1 MQFLNVLFGRPL
13 ASSEDEGERIT
24 PMQGVPTFGLDA
36 LSSAAY
42 GPEAALTIL
51 LPLGLLGIH
60 YIVPL
65 TAAIIALLIIVFF
78 SYRQTIAAYPNGG
91 GSYTV
96 ARENLGSKAGL
107 LAGAALMIDYLLNV
121 AVGISA
127 GIGALVSAVPSLQPH
142 TLAMCLI
149 VLAILTVV
157 NLRGVKE
164 AGTAFIAPTYLF
176 VGTLAI
182 VIVIGLYKIV
192 ASGGHPIALVAPPK
206 QVPGAVQAFGI
217 WILVKAF
224 ASGCTALTGVE
235 AVSNGVQAF
244 RKPVVPAARATL
256 TAIIAILIVLL
267 GGIAFLLPYY
277 GIMATDP
284 GAAGYQS
291 VLSMLTAAVAGKGI
305 FYDITMFSVLLVL
318 CLSANTSFADFPRLC
333 RMVARDDYLPHSL
346 ASRGRRLVF
355 SEGLMALAI
364 FAALLLILFGGVTD
378 RLIPLFAVGAF
389 LAFTL
394 SQAGMVEHWR
404 KAKAAADATK
414 SGAGKSCDTAA
425 DATEEG
431 ASAGA
436 TKSGATRG
444 GASTG
449 LLINGLGALAT
460 GVTVIIIVIAKFTE
474 GAWVVVVLL
483 PLLLLFMS
491 HIRRHYQHV
500 EVEVALKQQP
510 KLSKSDLRPPVAIVP
525 VDRWNAATEKALR
538 FAMTL
543 SPDVQAVHV
552 TCDADQDRPDWLSEE
567 PVEGRRMPEVV
578 NLPSPYRLVVHPLV
592 DYVLKVEK
600 ENPDRNI
607 AVVIASMMEKHWY
620 HYFLHNQRGQLLTAL
635 LLLSGDKRI
644 NIVNVP
650 WYLKS

>member
-1 MQFLNVLFGRPL
+1 MGFINVLFGRPL

-24 PMQGVPTFGLDA
+24 PTQGIPTFGLDA

-51 LPLGLLGIH
+51 LPLGLVGVR

-65 TAAIIALLIIVFF
+65 TAAIIGLLVIVYF
-78 SYRQTIAAYPNGG
+78 SYRQTIAAYPMGG

-96 ARENLGSKAGL
+96 AKENLGNRAGL

-142 TLAMCLI
+142 TLAMCLA
-149 VLAILTVV
+149 VLVILTMV

-164 AGTAFIAPTYLF
+164 AGSAFEAPTYFF
-176 VGTLAI
+176 VGTLAV
-182 VIVIGLYKIV
+182 VILIGLYKVV
-192 ASGGHPIALVAPPK
+192 ASGGHPVAVVALGQAAGRAPAAL
-206 QVPGAVQAFGI
+206 QVVGA
-217 WILVKAF
+217 WILLKAF

-267 GGIAFLLPYY
+267 GGIAVLVRYY

-284 GAAGYQS
+284 GAPGYQS
-291 VLSMLTAAVAGKGI
+291 VLSMVTVAVAGKGI
-305 FYDITMFSVLLVL
+305 FYDVTMFSVLLVL

-333 RMVARDDYLPHSL
+333 RMIARDDYLPHSL
-346 ASRGRRLVF
+346 ATRGRRLVF
-355 SEGLMALAI
+355 SQGIWALAI
-364 FAALLLILFGGVTD
+364 LAGLLLILFRGVTD

-394 SQAGMVEHWR
+394 SQAGMVGHWR
-404 KAKAAADATK
+404 RNSSGFEAA
-414 SGAGKSCDTAA
+414 
-425 DATEEG
+425 
-431 ASAGA
+431 
-436 TKSGATRG
+436 RG
-444 GASTG
+444 M
-449 LLINGLGALAT
+449 LINGVGALAT
-460 GVTVIIIVIAKFTE
+460 GITVMVIVVAKFAE
-474 GAWVVVVLL
+474 GAWVVV
-483 PLLLLFMS
+483 LLLLPAMLVFMGRV
-491 HIRRHYQHV
+491 RRHYEWV
-500 EVEVALKQQP
+500 GKEVALTSATVLNARNLK
-510 KLSKSDLRPPVAIVP
+510 PPIVIVP
-525 VDRWNAATEKALR
+525 VDQWNAATEKALQ

-543 SPDVQAVHV
+543 SPDVEALHV
-552 TCDADQDRPDWLSEE
+552 MCDADEDRPAWKWAEDPPAGTPGPKL
-567 PVEGRRMPEVV
+567 VT
-578 NLPSPYRLVVHPLV
+578 LPSPFRLVVHPIV

-600 ENPDRNI
+600 ENADRTV
-607 AVVIASMMEKHWY
+607 AVVIATMVERHWY
-620 HYFLHNQRGQLLTAL
+620 HYFLHNQRGQMLTAL
-635 LLLSGDKRI
+635 LLLGGDERI

-650 WYLKS
+650 WYLKA

>member
-1 MQFLNVLFGRPL
+1 MGLINVLFGRPL

-24 PMQGVPTFGLDA
+24 PLQGIPTFGLDA

-51 LPLGLLGIH
+51 LPLGLLGVH

-65 TAAIIALLIIVFF
+65 TAAIIALLIVVYF

-96 ARENLGSKAGL
+96 AKENLGDRAGL

-142 TLAMCLI
+142 TLTMCLA
-149 VLAILTVV
+149 VLVILTIV

-176 VGTLAI
+176 VGTL
-182 VIVIGLYKIV
+182 VIVILVGLYKVV
-192 ASGGHPIALVAPPK
+192 AAGGHPVAVVAPPQ
-206 QVPGAVQAFGI
+206 QVPAALQAVGL

-244 RKPVVPAARATL
+244 REPVPAARATL

-267 GGIAFLLPYY
+267 GGIAFLLPYS

-284 GAAGYQS
+284 GAPGYQS

-305 FYDITMFSVLLVL
+305 FYDVTMFSVLLVL

-333 RMVARDDYLPHSL
+333 RMIARDDYLPHSL
-346 ASRGRRLVF
+346 ATRGRRLVF
-355 SEGLMALAI
+355 SQGIWALAI
-364 FAALLLILFGGVTD
+364 LAGLLLILFGGVTD
-378 RLIPLFAVGAF
+378 RVIPLFAVGAF
-389 LAFTL
+389 MAFTL
-394 SQAGMVEHWR
+394 SQAGMVGHWR
-404 KAKAAADATK
+404 RTASGFEAA
-414 SGAGKSCDTAA
+414 
-425 DATEEG
+425 
-431 ASAGA
+431 
-436 TKSGATRG
+436 RG
-444 GASTG
+444 M
-449 LLINGLGALAT
+449 LINGIGALAT
-460 GVTVIIIVIAKFTE
+460 GITVMVIVVAKFAE

-483 PLLLLFMS
+483 LPAMLVFMGRV
-491 HIRRHYQHV
+491 RRHYEWV
-500 EVEVALKQQP
+500 GKEVALTSAMVLNTQSLK
-510 KLSKSDLRPPVAIVP
+510 PPIVIVP
-525 VDRWNAATEKALR
+525 VDQWNAATEKALQ

-543 SPDVQAVHV
+543 SPDVEVLHV
-552 TCDADQDRPDWLSEE
+552 MCDADEDRPAWKWAEDPPAGTPGPKL
-567 PVEGRRMPEVV
+567 VT
-578 NLPSPYRLVVHPLV
+578 LPSPFRLVVHPIV

-600 ENPDRNI
+600 ENADRTV
-607 AVVIASMMEKHWY
+607 AVVIATMVERHWY
-620 HYFLHNQRGQLLTAL
+620 HYFLHNQRGQMLTAL
-635 LLLSGDKRI
+635 LLLGGDERI

-650 WYLKS
+650 WYLKA